1 MFEILL
7 DLIKRLLDVS
17 DFVLY
22 RGDLVKVGG

>member
-1 MFEILL
+1 MFEVFF

-22 RGDLVKVGG
+22 RRDLVKVGG